1 MIGVECL
8 TVSVLRLSAGHGL
21 LISQSSPWRKW
32 LFVVVPPSSTSAFKN
47 ELEKKKKKNELENSR
62 VFREYLRQT
71 LKFKKQ
77 FSFRE
82 KSVLASYKYFWLSSA
97 YILMEVLH

>member
-1 MIGVECL
+1 MIGVEWL

-21 LISQSSPWRKW
+21 FISQSSLWRKW

-47 ELEKKKKKNELENSR
+47 ELEKKKNELENSR